1 MPGSELRSDLA
12 AVGGIGG
19 LPGWR
24 EIHGHQVRAGL
35 WQDAARVPHRFAL
48 DGRQREVQAL
58 GEEGVLPVMEEFAG
72 KKLALIP
79 DSKRSMRVQQYL
91 TKEHRFRWHCDGHA
105 YVALVALEN
114 TNRGQTDFI
123 SPRLSWF
130 LRYPLY
136 PIRFF
141 DRLCATFP
149 YDSVMMEAGDM
160 LIMDGATSL
169 HRGVTHDE
177 GGERLLLAYAF
188 DEIGRKSNSIRDRI
202 ARKINY

>member
-1 MPGSELRSDLA
+1 M
-12 AVGGIGG
+12 
-19 LPGWR
+19 LP
-24 EIHGHQVRAGL
+24 
-35 WQDAARVPHRFAL
+35 
-48 DGRQREVQAL
+48 EVQVL
-58 GEEGVLPVMEEFAG
+58 GEERVIPVMEEFAG

-91 TKEHRFRWHCDGHA
+91 TKDHRFRWHCDGHA

-149 YDSVMMEAGDM
+149 YESVMMEAGDM
-160 LIMDGATSL
+160 LVMDGATSL
-169 HRGVTHDE
+169 HRGVTLDE

-188 DEIGRKSNSIRDRI
+188 DEIGKKSNPLHEWI
-202 ARKINY
+202 ARRINY